1 MVREKK
7 KHNGGKFFLA
17 IKTRFGPSFYRES
30 GVFDVGTPQEEPFLY
45 WTKYQDEAPGF
56 PTVKSARAMAKKLWE
71 ERTIRVKIVNRD
83 GVIIE

>member
-7 KHNGGKFFLA
+7 KHSGRKFFLT

-45 WTKYQDEAPGF
+45 WTKYWDEAHGF
-56 PTVKSARAMAKKLWE
+56 PTVKSARAMARKLFE
-71 ERTIRVKIVNRD
+71 THAIRVKIVNRD
-83 GVIIE
+83 GAIVE